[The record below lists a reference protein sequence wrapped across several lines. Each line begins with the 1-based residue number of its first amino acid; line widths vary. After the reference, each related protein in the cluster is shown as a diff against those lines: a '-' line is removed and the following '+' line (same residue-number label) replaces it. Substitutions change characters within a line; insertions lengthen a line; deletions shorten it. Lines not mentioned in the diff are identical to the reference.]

1 MTESKSPRSGR
12 PRRLLVVANRTL
24 GGPELADAVR
34 AWLRAGSEAD
44 AKPGSC
50 AGVYEA
56 GGEDAE
62 AEAGGAEA
70 GGEDAKAEA
79 GGAEAGSAVAGGG
92 SEVLVLVPA
101 THSERWNAERF
112 EWAMAGAIGTPLR
125 VPADDDPDGERQALE
140 RLGEALERLHRAG
153 VEASGVVGSSDP
165 VQAVSE
171 VLAEIEVDEVLIST
185 LPAGI
190 SKWLGL
196 DLPHRIGRRFSL
208 PVRQVTASKEPPS

>member
-44 AKPGSC
+44 AKPGSG
-50 AGVYEA
+50 AGVN
-56 GGEDAE
+56 
-62 AEAGGAEA
+62 EA